1 VASVRQGANAARRR
15 YGSVALIAI
24 GIATARAAAPAPE
37 EVLQRAIE
45 RLRAATRAFSRYACT
60 ETVERQY
67 FDGLPASMPGRGPA
81 GPGAC
86 TDAAAGGGNAEVR
99 LEAVDRLRLEV
110 TVSDG
115 REIYS
120 WPGATR
126 FDTRAVSDII
136 REGPIGTG
144 SFGTH
149 LVAIFDNPGVAY
161 EFAGEHTEGGRRLF
175 EYRFHVPLD
184 RSQYQLRMGGRLQ
197 TIAYDGSFLLDANSL
212 ALLRMTYRARELPP
226 GSTICGLGG
235 DLDYS
240 GVQTAGSGFL
250 LPSNA
255 RLYLAFESGRE
266 TANITTFSEC
276 RQYRAESEIVFDE
289 GAAAPGVAAAPAQ
302 RSSLALPIGLPLR
315 LALDA
320 PIDTATAAAG
330 DPVAARV
337 VQAVR
342 RPGSAEIVIP
352 AGAEVRGR
360 LTRVERHLLPVP
372 YFLVAMSFNRLDWQG
387 GSSRFAARSEG
398 NPGVARELGVDLEGQ
413 GSGMRHWDQGV
424 FLFPTSKSRYVIP
437 AGYES
442 KWMTLATRLR
452 P

>member
-1 VASVRQGANAARRR
+1 MACTSKAAARR
-15 YGSVALIAI
+15 GCAAVALIALCAV
-24 GIATARAAAPAPE
+24 ATRAAAPPPE
-37 EVLQRAIE
+37 EVLQRALE
-45 RLRAATRAFSRYACT
+45 RLRAATHAFSKYACT

-67 FDGLPASMPGRGPA
+67 FDPQPS
-81 GPGAC
+81 
-86 TDAAAGGGNAEVR
+86 AAGGAGSTDPRACTEAAGGNAAGR

-149 LVAIFDNPGVAY
+149 LVAVFDNPRVAY
-161 EFAGEHTEGGRRLF
+161 EFAGEHTEGGRRLY
-175 EYRFHVPLD
+175 EYRFHVP
-184 RSQYQLRMGGRLQ
+184 REASQYQLRAGSLLQ
-197 TIAYDGSFLLDANSL
+197 TLAYDGGFLLDTESL
-212 ALLRMTYRARELPP
+212 EVVRMTFRARELPP
-226 GSTICGLGG
+226 ASTICGLGG
-235 DLDYS
+235 DLDYT
-240 GVQTAGSGFL
+240 GLQPAGTGFL
-250 LPSNA
+250 LPSQA
-255 RLYLAFESGRE
+255 RLYIAFESGRE
-266 TANITTFSEC
+266 DANITTFAAC
-276 RQYRAESEIVFDE
+276 REYKAESEIVFDQTPADP
-289 GAAAPGVAAAPAQ
+289 GAAAAPQQ
-302 RSSLALPIGLPLR
+302 RSALALPIGLPFR

-330 DPVAARV
+330 DPVSARV
-337 VQAVR
+337 LQAVR
-342 RPGSAEIVIP
+342 RPGSAEIAIP
-352 AGAEVRGR
+352 AGAVVHGR

-387 GSSRFAARSEG
+387 ASSRFAARSDG
-398 NPGVARELGVDLEGQ
+398 NPGVARELGVNLEGQ
-413 GSGMRHWDQGV
+413 GGGMRHWDQGV
-424 FLFPTSKSRYVIP
+424 FLFPAAKNRYVIP

-442 KWMTLATRLR
+442 KWMTLATRSR